1 MSFDC
6 KMEKKKFKKTK
17 KSTTRHRLQFGMA
30 VRRQRESLGLSQ
42 ERLAEIADVHHNF
55 VGLIERGQQNLSI
68 DSMVKFAKALKVK
81 LADLFD
87 DAGL

>member
-1 MSFDC
+1 MSFHC
-6 KMEKKKFKKTK
+6 KVEKKRTKKTRESK
-17 KSTTRHRLQFGMA
+17 TRHRLLFGMA

-42 ERLAEIADVHHNF
+42 EGLAEIADVHHNF

-68 DSMVKFAKALKVK
+68 DSMVKFSKALKVK
-81 LADLFD
+81 LADLFV

>member
-6 KMEKKKFKKTK
+6 KVEKKKVNKTK
-17 KSTTRHRLQFGMA
+17 ESKTRHRLLFGMA

-42 ERLAEIADVHHNF
+42 EGLAEIADVHHNF

-68 DSMVKFAKALKVK
+68 DSMVKFAKALKCK
-81 LADLFD
+81 ISDLFL